1 MAVKRF
7 KSAATTLRRSPLL
20 STSGFTLVEVMLA
33 TLILLVAVIGASG
46 FRYYAA
52 LDGRRAAMQTTAVRV
67 GQLLCESWRGLSDPN
82 TFDPVAHFGSELA
95 ITTVAETRML
105 EYHYAETRML
115 EYYYK
120 AADFTLL
127 GVYTIAANGVSYY
140 AVLSWKDVGS
150 GLRALNVV
158 VVWPLQ
164 GQIDG
169 DYLDYDACK
178 SFKLTTYTST

>member
-7 KSAATTLRRSPLL
+7 KSAATTLRRSPLR

-52 LDGRRAAMQTTAVRV
+52 LDGRRAAMQTTAARV

-95 ITTVAETRML
+95 ITTVAETSML
-105 EYHYAETRML
+105 EYH
-115 EYYYK
+115 YK

-127 GVYTIAANGVSYY
+127 GVYTIAANDVSYC

-158 VVWPLQ
+158 VIWPLQ
-164 GQIDG
+164 GRIYS
-169 DYLDYDACK
+169 DYLDYNACK
-178 SFKLTTYTST
+178 SFKLTTYTPT